1 LRIRLLQR
9 EGEALD
15 RRRRIEL
22 QIRAVLVAYRGER
35 RRQDSNVMERFR
47 ERAEALLADLDPLV
61 DGQPDLEQQLDD
73 ARRELD
79 GREPSERRPG

>member
-47 ERAEALLADLDPLV
+47 ERADALLADLDPLV

-79 GREPSERRPG
+79 GREPSERHPG